1 MGFKRKIWF
10 HLLWVHPKFS
20 QAVFSLFSHFSSLT
34 SPPSEGW
41 KKFCIK
47 KCSKGVGFRMRKFGM
62 HPLFLILLPMCSF
75 AQEKK
80 GSFEIYGQIMTDAGY
95 NFNSIDPD
103 WFDVM
108 RPSKL
113 PSYKN
118 QFGPDGNV
126 FFSVRQTKFGIKSNT
141 LTPLGE
147 LKTHFDF
154 DLIGFGKDIGQ
165 TTFHLVNAYGQLGKI
180 GAGQT
185 ASTFMD
191 LDVFPVTLD
200 YWGPLSR
207 VFFLN
212 IQLRY
217 VVLEKT
223 NRKLIVALERPGA
236 TADGGDYSNS
246 IEIQHVKPVFKFPNL
261 TAQYRHAG
269 NWGYV
274 QIAGLCKSIK
284 WKDLDTSTYNLSGS
298 AVGWGF
304 NIGTVINATKKI
316 KLKLQAVGGQG
327 IENYIADVT
336 PDVGLKSQPGTVS
349 QPLQG
354 TALPAWG
361 FFSFA
366 EITWTKSLQSSVGY
380 SMLQIKNS
388 DLQSSNAF
396 KRGQY
401 ALINLRYYPVDKVML
416 AIEYQYGR
424 RDNFSDGFHSIANKI
439 QLEFEFNFSQL
450 FSKQE

>member
-1 MGFKRKIWF
+1 VKKLGMGLKMKFWF
-10 HLLWVHPKFS
+10 HV
-20 QAVFSLFSHFSSLT
+20 
-34 SPPSEGW
+34 
-41 KKFCIK
+41 
-47 KCSKGVGFRMRKFGM
+47 
-62 HPLFLILLPMCSF
+62 FLILLPSYSF
-75 AQEKK
+75 SQDKK
-80 GSFEIYGQIMTDAGY
+80 TDFELYGQIMADAGY
-95 NFNSIDPD
+95 NFNTIHPD

-118 QFGPDGNV
+118 EFAPNGSV
-126 FFSVRQTKFGIKSNT
+126 FFSVRQTKLGIKTNT
-141 LTPLGE
+141 PTSLGE
-147 LKTHFDF
+147 LRTHFDF
-154 DLIGFGKDIGQ
+154 DLVGLGKDAGQ

-185 ASTFMD
+185 ASVFMD

-217 VVLEKT
+217 VILEKT
-223 NRKLIVALERPGA
+223 NTKLIVALERPGA
-236 TADGGDYSNS
+236 TGDGGDYSNS
-246 IEIQHVKPVFKFPNL
+246 IELQHVKPVFKFPNL
-261 TAQYRHAG
+261 TSQYRHAG
-269 NWGYV
+269 KWGYV
-274 QIAGLCKSIK
+274 QIAGICKSIK

-298 AVGWGF
+298 TVGWGF
-304 NIGTVINATKKI
+304 NIGTVINASKKI
-316 KLKLQAVGGQG
+316 KLKLQGVGGQG

-336 PDVGLKSQPGTVS
+336 PDVGLKSQPANVS
-349 QPLQG
+349 QPIQG

-361 FFSFA
+361 FFSFV
-366 EITWTKSLQSSVGY
+366 EIAWTKSLQTSVGY

-396 KRGQY
+396 RRGQY
-401 ALINLRYYPVDKVML
+401 GLINLRYYPVDKVML

-424 RDNFSDGFHSIANKI
+424 RDNFSDGFHSIDNKI
-439 QLEFEFNFSQL
+439 QLEFEFNFSRL
-450 FSKQE
+450 FTER